1 MQPNVQPRVESCP
14 HTQATFSQL
23 AYMDI
28 TLNAKTEEW
37 TSTTPFEV
45 VGQMF
50 HGAAEDSQRF
60 IAKVCVDMFLYVYSV
75 RSQFMKSVAK
85 TRWWL
90 R

>member
-1 MQPNVQPRVESCP
+1 M
-14 HTQATFSQL
+14 QATFSKL
-23 AYMDI
+23 AYMDS

-60 IAKVCVDMFLYVYSV
+60 IAKVCVDMFLYVCV
-75 RSQFMKSVAK
+75 GWAQRTKSIYEVSSKDTLVA
-85 TRWWL
+85 
-90 R
+90 

>member
-1 MQPNVQPRVESCP
+1 
-14 HTQATFSQL
+14 
-23 AYMDI
+23 MDS

-60 IAKVCVDMFLYVYSV
+60 IAKVCVDMFLYVLDGHSV